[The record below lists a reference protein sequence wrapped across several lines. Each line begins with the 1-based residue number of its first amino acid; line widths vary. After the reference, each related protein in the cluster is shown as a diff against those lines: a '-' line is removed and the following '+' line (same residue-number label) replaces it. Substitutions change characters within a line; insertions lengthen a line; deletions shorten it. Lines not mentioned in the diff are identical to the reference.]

1 MDAQQPD
8 EALMLLYGKG
18 DSGAFEMLYH
28 RHKGSVY
35 RYIKRHVGVL
45 LDCDELFQ
53 DVWAKV
59 IKAASTYQVTA
70 KFTTWLYTIAHRCI
84 IDGMRKQN
92 NSPIEKSVLVDAS
105 TTEEAQGQQ
114 AVLSTNADNPMMNVS
129 VQQQMDKLLYTLTT
143 LPLDQRE
150 VFLLK
155 HEAGFSVKE
164 IAEIIGI
171 GEETAKARLRYAMK
185 KIRSSM
191 GLTEGDSHE

>member
-1 MDAQQPD
+1 MDAQQAD

-35 RYIKRHVGVL
+35 RYIKRHVGIL

-59 IKAASTYQVTA
+59 ITAASTYQATA
-70 KFTTWLYTIAHRCI
+70 KFSTWLYTIAHRCI
-84 IDGMRKQN
+84 IDGMRKLK
-92 NSPIEKSVLVDAS
+92 NSPIEQSVVVDAP
-105 TTEEAQGQQ
+105 TEEEGQHI
-114 AVLSTNADNPMMNVS
+114 VSITNTDNPMVNVS
-129 VQQQMDKLLYTLTT
+129 VQQQMDTLLTT
-143 LPLDQRE
+143 LTMLPADQRE

-171 GEETAKARLRYAMK
+171 GEETAKTRLRYAMT

-191 GLTEGDSHE
+191 GFTRGDSHE